1 MNSVA
6 HAHAQ
11 TSRAPALMGTF
22 ARCACPHTRPGEA
35 WSRPRTASERTRSAT
50 MTLTWGNALQKSILS
65 QVACELASNAVLHSA
80 SGQAGGTFTVWAQMC
95 PGRAWIA
102 VEDNGGP
109 WARADHQDGRQHGL
123 AIVAQLA
130 NGGWG
135 RDGDAGTGWFVWAA
149 LEWP

>member
-1 MNSVA
+1 MTQAGPGAAPQSVQRTCRVFP
-6 HAHAQ
+6 AQ
-11 TSRAPALMGTF
+11 PRQVGAARAFLAGVLAG
-22 ARCACPHTRPGEA
+22 CPVVQDA
-35 WSRPRTASERTRSAT
+35 V
-50 MTLTWGNALQKSILS
+50 LCLS
-65 QVACELASNAVLHSA
+65 ELASNAVLHSA
-80 SGQAGGTFTVWAQMC
+80 SGQAGGTFTVRAQTC

-135 RDGDAGTGWFVWAA
+135 REGDARTGWVVWAA